1 MKRLLPICVIALAL
15 GFMGCQSNNPATT
28 PDPQVTTPTTP
39 PQQDENLMERSSDGQ
54 QLPRFEAAETC
65 PFQLPSNLSAANT
78 QCGYVV
84 VRESR
89 YPRSA
94 KTIKVAVLVVKNLAG
109 IENPVANIYL
119 TGGPGGT
126 VQGTILGLQGQNLK
140 TFAGQN
146 DLIIFDQRGV
156 GNSQPRLE
164 CPSTQSAQARLQAAL
179 SFSAKPKS
187 SDPVLDEIVNQG
199 VAENLQCRDALL
211 AKGYKLSAFNTRESA
226 GDVNDIRKAL
236 SYKKLNV
243 WGASYG
249 TYLAQIVMRDYRRV
263 VRAVNLEAIIDPRQ
277 DWSARAPL
285 AFDRSRIEIFKACA
299 ADAACNSAY
308 PNLAQTFDELIV
320 ELNTT
325 QPEIQIPTS
334 ATEFVTAR
342 VNGDLFFRVLNQL
355 LYSPSFLPFTPIYI
369 SATKAG
375 NYRPFANILSQLF
388 LGGDGTNSNGM
399 YLSVVCSDTA
409 QFSNEFQINR
419 ILDRVTPAYRR
430 LLGINPLAIE
440 KTCRSWGVPADIFA
454 RFPVISNI
462 PTLLQVGFFDPITPP
477 SYAEAVDSVLFN
489 KNFVF
494 YPAGAHGASAYPSA
508 EPGDQGE
515 CAQGILA
522 AFFENPESDI
532 NTTCAE
538 KPISFFV
545 NATRAR
551 TADPFPMPKIDPAS
565 AFPRF

>member
-1 MKRLLPICVIALAL
+1 MKRILPLCIITLAL
-15 GFMGCQSNNPATT
+15 GFMSCQSNNPTTT
-28 PDPQVTTPTTP
+28 PDPQVTTPTAP

-65 PFQLPSNLSAANT
+65 PFQLPSNLSTSNT
-78 QCGYVV
+78 RCGYVV

-89 YPRSA
+89 YPRSSR
-94 KTIKVAVLVVKNLAG
+94 TIKVAVLVVKNLAG
-109 IENPVANIYL
+109 IENRVANIYL

-164 CPSTQSAQARLQAAL
+164 CPSAQSAKARLQSAL
-179 SFSAKPKS
+179 SLSVNTKS

-199 VAENLQCRDALL
+199 VAENLKCRDALV
-211 AKGYKLSAFNTRESA
+211 AKGYQLTAFNTRESA

-236 SYKKLNV
+236 SYKKLNL

-263 VRAVNLEAIIDPRQ
+263 VRAVNLEAIIDPSQ
-277 DWSARAPL
+277 NWLARAPL
-285 AFDRSRIEIFKACA
+285 AFDRSRIEVFKACA
-299 ADAACNSAY
+299 ADAACNTAY
-308 PNLAQTFDELIV
+308 PNLAQTFDDLIV
-320 ELNTT
+320 ELNTN
-325 QPEIQIPTS
+325 QPEIQIPVS

-355 LYSPSFLPFTPIYI
+355 LYSPSFLPFVPIYVNV
-369 SATKAG
+369 TKAG
-375 NYRPFANILSQLF
+375 NYRAFASILSQLF
-388 LGGDGTNSNGM
+388 LGGDGTNSDGM

-409 QFSNEFQINR
+409 QFSNEYQINR

-430 LLGINPLAIE
+430 LLGASPLAIE

-454 RFPVISNI
+454 RFPVISDI

-477 SYAEAVDSVLFN
+477 SYAEAVNSRLFN

-522 AFFENPESDI
+522 AFFENPEAEI

-545 NATRAR
+545 NTARAR

-565 AFPRF
+565 SFPRF

>member
-1 MKRLLPICVIALAL
+1 MKRLLPICVITLAL
-15 GFMGCQSNNPATT
+15 GFMGCQSNNPTTT
-28 PDPQVTTPTTP
+28 PDSQVTTPTTP

-454 RFPVISNI
+454 RFPVISDI

-522 AFFENPESDI
+522 AFFENPEADI

>member
-1 MKRLLPICVIALAL
+1 MKRLLPICVITLAL
-15 GFMGCQSNNPATT
+15 GFMGCQSNNPTTT

-236 SYKKLNV
+236 SYKKLNL

-454 RFPVISNI
+454 RFPVISDI

-489 KNFVF
+489 KNVVF

-522 AFFENPESDI
+522 AFFENPEADI